1 MNNFY
6 ARLLEELENT
16 ENDIWVETVLTGEH
30 AGEKRI
36 SRSEEKC
43 WAFLLPCWKTGRS
56 LQITPEPQ
64 ERMK

>member
-36 SRSEEKC
+36 SRSEGN
-43 WAFLLPCWKTGRS
+43 GRS
-56 LQITPEPQ
+56 EDPANSAPAMC
-64 ERMK
+64 RV

>member
-36 SRSEEKC
+36 SDVYKRQ
-43 WAFLLPCWKTGRS
+43 LL
-56 LQITPEPQ
+56 
-64 ERMK
+64 